1 MEKTN
6 NLDHELENDK
16 KVVTDEKVLKEC
28 QKLSKK
34 EKKQQKQ
41 LEELKDKYNELEDK
55 YYRVLADM
63 DNTRKQND
71 KDRQYFLKY
80 RAMGFMENLLPILD
94 GFSRAL
100 SIPQDDPKVQN
111 YLKGFNYIYRQLLD
125 VLVAEGLKEVTPK
138 VGDVFDSKTMHAID
152 TKYTEDMPENR
163 VVEIYASGYLLHD
176 RIVRPV
182 MVIVS
187 TKTKKDEDKGKNE
200 EGKDEA
206 SNETTDE
213 NTNEKDLLD
222 A

>member
-6 NLDHELENDK
+6 KLENELNHETDHEVE
-16 KVVTDEKVLKEC
+16 EKVQKEC
-28 QKLSKK
+28 QKLSRK

-41 LEELKDKYNELEDK
+41 LEELKEKYKELEDK

-71 KDRQYFLKY
+71 KDKQYFLKY

-94 GFSRAL
+94 GFNRAL
-100 SIPQDDPKVQN
+100 SIPQDDPKIQN

-125 VLVAEGLKEVTPK
+125 VLVDEGLKEVKPK

-187 TKTKKDEDKGKNE
+187 TKTKKDEDKKENE
-200 EGKDEA
+200 EVNTEEKDE
-206 SNETTDE
+206 TKT
-213 NTNEKDLLD
+213 EKDLLD